1 MVAMTVGVGGV
12 NFPTVVV
19 ITAMKGMDTM
29 EMMETMECKD
39 FIKAQGRQRS
49 TGEGRGEGRIMAIMA
64 EARLMVSPAMDTR
77 VFNQTNR

>member
-1 MVAMTVGVGGV
+1 MVAMIVGVGGV

-49 TGEGRGEGRIMAIMA
+49 TAEGRRE
-64 EARLMVSPAMDTR
+64 
-77 VFNQTNR
+77 